1 MTKRRVN
8 VLLLVDTLKGGG
20 VEEWVKELVR
30 LMDRERFE
38 PTVCYLTD
46 LRYKDGASY
55 ADVIGRYAEVYHIG
69 FGNKLSTGKA
79 RSFLH
84 SKSKVRPLL
93 QWLYLPV
100 SLSHLPAL
108 YRIVRKK
115 KIDVIHSFMHYSLVL
130 GAIAGRLCRIPV
142 VYQVTE
148 SRAQLK
154 EGRPSWLFR
163 AMGFLEPHVDV
174 FFTGQ
179 AREELHE
186 AGVPEGKIK
195 PIRGAIDI
203 EGLLR
208 VPPGENP
215 IADEFSLRGA
225 FPVLLSVGR
234 FTPEK
239 GHVHALDVIKD
250 VMKDYP
256 DARLIILGDGWEYEK
271 IKEMV
276 SDLGLSGR
284 ALLPG
289 FRADLEN
296 FYSIADIYLRTNLV
310 ETGTLSSFRAM
321 AYGLPVVG
329 FKNPA
334 GECIIEG
341 TSGLLVPTGDSIRM
355 AGAVKTLA
363 KDERLRSA
371 IGEKAR
377 AYAEENLDIR
387 KAIRDFEGEYM
398 RLAR

>member
-1 MTKRRVN
+1 LNKRRVN

-20 VEEWVKELVR
+20 VEEWVKEIVR
-30 LMDRERFE
+30 SMDRERFA

-55 ADVIGRYAEVYHIG
+55 ADEIGRYAEVYHIG
-69 FGNKLSTGKA
+69 FGKPLSTEKA
-79 RSFLH
+79 KSFLH
-84 SKSKVRPLL
+84 SKSRVRTLL

-100 SLSHLPAL
+100 SLSHLPLL
-108 YRIVRKK
+108 YRLIKK
-115 KIDVIHSFMHYSLVL
+115 KRINVIHSFMHYSLVL

-174 FFTGQ
+174 FYTGLSQ
-179 AREELHE
+179 KELME
-186 AGVPEGKIK
+186 SGVPEGKIK

-203 EGLLR
+203 EGLVR
-208 VPPGENP
+208 IMPEENP
-215 IADEFSLRGA
+215 LLDEFSLRGS

-239 GHVHALDVIKD
+239 GHVHAIAVLKEVL
-250 VMKDYP
+250 KDYP

-271 IKEMV
+271 IKDIA
-276 SDLGLSGR
+276 SAAGLLDR
-284 ALLPG
+284 MLLPG

-296 FYSIADIYLRTNLV
+296 FYSIADVYLRTNLV

-334 GECIIEG
+334 KECIIDG
-341 TSGLLVPTGDSIRM
+341 TSGLLVPAGDSICM

-371 IGEKAR
+371 LGEKAR

-387 KAIRDFEGEYM
+387 KAVRDFEEEYM